1 MGRTVLNNTM
11 PAACHIRPIMAS
23 VFVLC
28 AMRSCFV
35 VDAEV
40 QHSGSHSLSASGASD
55 ASFHSTMESKGTS
68 HHWWHVASSGWW
80 RKNRSSFY
88 KGFMTGLTL
97 VWFWGAVGSFSLSL
111 VACTRLQQTSWHA
124 KVKGGPMLPLHRLGC
139 A

>member
-1 MGRTVLNNTM
+1 M
-11 PAACHIRPIMAS
+11 PAACHIRPIMAL

-97 VWFWGAVGSFSLSL
+97 VWFLGGGGLILAVLSGL
-111 VACTRLQQTSWHA
+111 YTFATNFSWHA